1 MHRSFIG
8 KTPGARPAGRRGTR
22 LSASMAAALAAL
34 LLSTGALA
42 QQPALTSP
50 TSPQSPQSPASAQPQ
65 IAPQQPAQ
73 ARAPEVDTE
82 KEAYAKL
89 PPCKLS
95 DDGKHLAEEPCRTAK
110 ALDPMPR
117 RPVPQAIERVSPAES
132 DPRDQARPPSA
143 MAPVPNMPATPSR
156 VLPTPLTPPTSS
168 TPSTPS
174 TSSRPDPAA
183 RPGALV
189 PSAGCD
195 AAGCNGPNGQRYNNG
210 PGNTVVS
217 PSGKLCTRNGAFIQ
231 C

>member
-1 MHRSFIG
+1 MHQV
-8 KTPGARPAGRRGTR
+8 KLNTR
-22 LSASMAAALAAL
+22 LGATAAAAAVGLAAALL
-34 LLSTGALA
+34 CTGAGA
-42 QQPALTSP
+42 QQPDEPAR
-50 TSPQSPQSPASAQPQ
+50 QST
-65 IAPQQPAQ
+65 QQPPQ
-73 ARAPEVDTE
+73 PRAPEVDTE

-132 DPRDQARPPSA
+132 DPRDQAMPPARGAQTPAMPRGLPSA
-143 MAPVPNMPATPSR
+143 GMPATPSR
-156 VLPTPLTPPTSS
+156 VLPTPTTPATPPRS
-168 TPSTPS
+168 
-174 TSSRPDPAA
+174 DPGA
-183 RPGALV
+183 RPGAPV
-189 PSAGCD
+189 PTAGCD

-217 PSGKLCTRNGAFIQ
+217 PSGKLCSRNGAFIQ

>member
-1 MHRSFIG
+1 MHQPTFAARL
-8 KTPGARPAGRRGTR
+8 GASAAAG
-22 LSASMAAALAAL
+22 LAAALLCA
-34 LLSTGALA
+34 GAWA
-42 QQPALTSP
+42 QQPAEP
-50 TSPQSPQSPASAQPQ
+50 ARQST
-65 IAPQQPAQ
+65 QQPPQ
-73 ARAPEVDTE
+73 PRAPEVDTE

-132 DPRDQARPPSA
+132 DPRDQAQPPSRITPTPMTPA
-143 MAPVPNMPATPSR
+143 TPSRALTAPTSPATPSR
-156 VLPTPLTPPTSS
+156 VLPAPPM
-168 TPSTPS
+168 PS
-174 TSSRPDPAA
+174 TSPRSDPGA
-183 RPGALV
+183 RPGAPV
-189 PSAGCD
+189 PTAGCD

-217 PSGKLCTRNGAFIQ
+217 PSGKLCSRNGAFIQ